1 MKRLLAALLFTLQG
15 ASATADAPSA
25 DAFFALSLANLEQ
38 RLVPLA
44 SFRGKPLVVNFWAR
58 WCAPCRKEIPDLAR
72 LHARYKDRGVFVIGI
87 AVEEV
92 KEHEKVRDF
101 ARAYEMSYTSLIGG
115 IEQSIELMRSLG
127 NSKAGLPFTVVID
140 SDGQVR
146 SSKLGAMSAA
156 EMEAAV
162 GSLLRTAD

>member
-58 WCAPCRKEIPDLAR
+58 WCLPCRREIPDLAAV
-72 LHARYKDRGVFVIGI
+72 HAQYQGRGLVVVGI
-87 AVEEV
+87 AVEE
-92 KEHEKVRDF
+92 EGRRDSVRDF
-101 ARAYEMSYTSLIGG
+101 ARAYDLNYLSLIGG
-115 IEQSIELMRSLG
+115 LEASVQLMRELG
-127 NSKAGLPFTVVID
+127 NGKSGLPFSVIID
-140 SDGQVR
+140 RRGNIR
-146 SSKLGAMSAA
+146 SSKLGAMSQA
-156 EMEAAV
+156 EMVAAIQSV
-162 GSLLRTAD
+162 L